1 MGLHQARGR
10 GRAHRMREKFVLQNH
25 PPAAYLCLLTSLEP
39 GSRLTIS
46 LVRNRPL
53 AHRNHALESI
63 SSFTR
68 AVSNG
73 TPYSTTG
80 PRSRGSTMALALTPF
95 RLRAGGRK
103 RQARERDGGRVA
115 VGGGSPCI
123 LAALVAFR
131 LHGSNSRPEAR
142 LAGGD
147 CPSWPRSGRC
157 GNDSYSSGCSPTNSV
172 VGNAAPR

>member
-1 MGLHQARGR
+1 MQTGESCQMGLHQARGR

-115 VGGGSPCI
+115 V
-123 LAALVAFR
+123 
-131 LHGSNSRPEAR
+131 
-142 LAGGD
+142 AGGK
-147 CPSWPRSGRC
+147 SMYTRGTGGLQTARKQLQARSSLGRW
-157 GNDSYSSGCSPTNSV
+157 GLPVMATFGEV
-172 VGNAAPR
+172 RQ